1 MDSMG
6 TNKMKCQIGRWVLIY
21 SAVVFGL
28 FCVAGCQ
35 PFLDD
40 DVSLHSYQNAR
51 QLNFTPVD
59 FKNLSKQPTFVL
71 RACNINQSFHFFH
84 ELTQDCGVAI
94 YCNLKVGDGHSENF
108 YSSADFILTGLFVI
122 TIDDKIKD
130 LFIME
135 PVYGTLNIDKQSGAV
150 EISINRLPADFPAS
164 YRNRSFAI
172 FRSFNIAKE
181 HFYDSSCELLSNGEV
196 VNITPG
202 EISFAAKF
210 DYCFAW
216 AENGKRPIHE
226 KAFNYIPFNLPIAKL
241 AR

>member
-150 EISINRLPADFPAS
+150 EISINREPSVLTCPEVILEIPSSVLSSPTSSATAS
-164 YRNRSFAI
+164 L
-172 FRSFNIAKE
+172 K
-181 HFYDSSCELLSNGEV
+181 
-196 VNITPG
+196 
-202 EISFAAKF
+202 
-210 DYCFAW
+210 CF
-216 AENGKRPIHE
+216 ES
-226 KAFNYIPFNLPIAKL
+226 NLPDSKEMV
-241 AR
+241 

>member
-1 MDSMG
+1 
-6 TNKMKCQIGRWVLIY
+6 
-21 SAVVFGL
+21 
-28 FCVAGCQ
+28 
-35 PFLDD
+35 
-40 DVSLHSYQNAR
+40 
-51 QLNFTPVD
+51 
-59 FKNLSKQPTFVL
+59 
-71 RACNINQSFHFFH
+71 
-84 ELTQDCGVAI
+84 
-94 YCNLKVGDGHSENF
+94 
-108 YSSADFILTGLFVI
+108 
-122 TIDDKIKD
+122 
-130 LFIME
+130 ME

-210 DYCFAW
+210 DYCFVW